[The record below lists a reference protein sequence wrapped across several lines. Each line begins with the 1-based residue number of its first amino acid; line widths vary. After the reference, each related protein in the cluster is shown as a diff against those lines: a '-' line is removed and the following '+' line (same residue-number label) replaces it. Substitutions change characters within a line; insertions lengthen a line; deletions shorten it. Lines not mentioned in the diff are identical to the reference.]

1 MAKIT
6 TIASY
11 HHETTSKIAE
21 ENMFLPCEAR
31 IPRQWMLSEFW
42 TDEKQFWEITYKS
55 WDSKYISITDANN
68 KIVSFPIYD
77 ESI

>member
-1 MAKIT
+1 
-6 TIASY
+6 
-11 HHETTSKIAE
+11 
-21 ENMFLPCEAR
+21 
-31 IPRQWMLSEFW
+31 MLYEFW